1 MNRKTAVFGL
11 VLACLGM
18 VFYLFLTAEPQPEGF
33 EPLTAV
39 QAQAQMAVAPDAVIL
54 DIRTPA
60 EFAAGHIEGAVN
72 IDYYA
77 PDFESRLAALDRN
90 VEYFVYCRSGN
101 RSGRAM
107 DVFSRLGFTRVKHL
121 RNGIIDW
128 EGAGLPLVR

>member
-1 MNRKTAVFGL
+1 MNRKTVVFGL

-18 VFYLFLTAEPQPEGF
+18 AFYLFLTAEPQPEGF

-39 QAQAQMAVAPDAVIL
+39 QAQARMAAAPDAVIL

-60 EFAAGHIEGAVN
+60 EFAAGHIKGAVN

-90 VEYFVYCRSGN
+90 AEYFVYCRSGN
-101 RSGRAM
+101 RSGLAM
-107 DVFSRLGFTRVKHL
+107 GVFSRLGFTRVKHL
-121 RNGIIDW
+121 RSGIIDW